1 MSTQVEPIPEGRHGV
16 TPYLIVAD
24 GAAAIDF
31 YKQVLDARELF
42 RIAAPGGRI
51 GHAELSIGGTIVYLA
66 DEHPEMDVRGP
77 ASIGGTPVTLSLYVK
92 NVDVVVERAVAA
104 GATLLRPVA
113 DQFYGDRGGKLR
125 DPFGHVWWLATHIED
140 VSPEEMKAR
149 ADRLFGGG

>member
-16 TPYLIVAD
+16 TPYLTVAG

-31 YKQVLDARELF
+31 YKQVFDAIELF
-42 RIAAPGGRI
+42 RLDAPGGHI
-51 GHAELSIGGTIVYLA
+51 GHAELLIGGNVIYLS
-66 DEHPEMDVRGP
+66 DEFPEMDVRGP
-77 ASIGGTPVTLSLYVK
+77 ASIGGSPVTLSLYV
-92 NVDVVVERAVAA
+92 NDVDAVAARAVAA

-140 VSPEEMKAR
+140 VSPEEMKTR